1 MQLHLG
7 TDKLRTT
14 HVQEERHGVWGYGW
28 SHATGAVDEYE
39 FGSAPDD
46 GFYQDSGRAG
56 PSELPPAELGSLA
69 ELVKVVTECSPF
81 AREKIANLA
90 LKKGYLRQL
99 LDLFK
104 TCEDL
109 DDMESLHMMYTLV
122 RGLVLLNDANLF
134 DELLRDENVFDVVG
148 ALEYDPE
155 YSEAE
160 ETGRDGVGDA
170 GERTGVGAQQ
180 KVQHRAF
187 LRDSVVFKEVV
198 PIQDPAIRAKIHQTY
213 RIGYLKDV
221 ILPRVLDDATF
232 GTLTSIML
240 FNNVEVVLALQQD
253 PAFLKELFNRLKSTR
268 ARTRDGT
275 TWWASSRSCA
285 RSRSTSRFSSAGHCS
300 PRSSSTGCFTC

>member
-1 MQLHLG
+1 MVVSEEDQQPLLVHRISREDIYQRQG
-7 TDKLRTT
+7 GDTIITWTDPDIHTDIALSFQEAMGCNYIWEQISS
-14 HVQEERHGVWGYGW
+14 VQHTYKKSDMASGDIGGRMRR
-28 SHATGAVDEYE
+28 GAVDEYE

-160 ETGRDGVGDA
+160 ETSGDGGGDA
-170 GERTGVGAQQ
+170 GEWTGVGAQQ

-213 RIGYLKDV
+213 RIGYLLSL
-221 ILPRVLDDATF
+221 IH
-232 GTLTSIML
+232 I
-240 FNNVEVVLALQQD
+240 
-253 PAFLKELFNRLKSTR
+253 
-268 ARTRDGT
+268 
-275 TWWASSRSCA
+275 
-285 RSRSTSRFSSAGHCS
+285 
-300 PRSSSTGCFTC
+300 